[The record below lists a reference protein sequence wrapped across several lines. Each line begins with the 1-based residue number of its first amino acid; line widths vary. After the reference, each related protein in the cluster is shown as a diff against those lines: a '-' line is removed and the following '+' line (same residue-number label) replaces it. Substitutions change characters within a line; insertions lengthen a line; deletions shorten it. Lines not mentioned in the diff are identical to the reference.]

1 MTHDRFIADALMTL
15 IRQGERTRQLF
26 ASPRVL

>member
-1 MTHDRFIADALMTL
+1 MPHDRFIADALMTL

-26 ASPRVL
+26 SSHRVL